1 MYNNGY
7 NPLRFL
13 TQIKIITFIWLI
25 HERTIPNGIIHNG
38 IIAEPLAFIKLI
50 MKKALIY
57 LIPIIIMSCNKQ
69 TAENTSVDMLIK
81 NITLI
86 DGTGNSEIYN
96 QNIYLKEGRIVKID
110 TLTNYSSADTIIDGT
125 GKYLIPGLFDNHYH
139 LHRDSIDHPRMLKQ
153 LIHFGVTNVFIP
165 GGSQAPYPTLQLI
178 DSLESSNLITSPK
191 IWYTSPYVTIE
202 GAHPMKTA
210 PNVEWVDGENV
221 YILKDG
227 SAIPKIIRD
236 AKANGAIGIKLEI
249 EDGPFPPLVERMDT
263 VLIRKMADEAQANNL
278 MLVSHISDMEEV
290 RLSVAHGVDAIMH
303 FPEAIDWE
311 NDLDVFLKIKE
322 KNISLVTTLNIGNFL
337 YYPLHPEWL
346 DAKEWEVFDIEREEL
361 KANQEGAK
369 QMAIGIITGYLN
381 MDLEE
386 FLTGVNP
393 RFNDVN
399 KLDSLGVNIVL
410 GTDPG
415 SVTGYN
421 ITGLNVHEEMQHY
434 QKGGMN
440 PLRIIK
446 CATLNAA
453 TMLGVQEDY
462 GTLEKGKNANMVI
475 LNDNPLEDISNTL
488 SIDVVIK
495 NGEVQERIT
504 NANNVYNP

>member
-1 MYNNGY
+1 
-7 NPLRFL
+7 
-13 TQIKIITFIWLI
+13 
-25 HERTIPNGIIHNG
+25 
-38 IIAEPLAFIKLI
+38 
-50 MKKALIY
+50 MKKVIIY
-57 LIPIIIMSCNKQ
+57 LILIIIMSCNEQ
-69 TAENTSVDMLIK
+69 TTESISVDVLIK

-86 DGTGNSEIYN
+86 DGTGNSEQFN

-110 TLTNYSSADTIIDGT
+110 TITNFSSADTIIDGT
-125 GKYLIPGLFDNHYH
+125 GKYMIPGLFDNHYH
-139 LHRDSIDHPRMLKQ
+139 LYRDSLDHRRMLKQ

-165 GGSQAPYPTLQLI
+165 GGSKVPYRTLQLI
-178 DSLESSNLITSPK
+178 DSLETNNLITSPK

-210 PNVEWVDGENV
+210 PQTKWVDGENV

-227 SAIPKIIRD
+227 SAIPKIIKD
-236 AKANGAIGIKLEI
+236 AKANGAIGIKVEI
-249 EDGPFPPLVERMDT
+249 EDGPFPPFIERMDT
-263 VLIRKMADEAQANNL
+263 LLIRKIADEAHTNNL
-278 MLVSHISDMEEV
+278 ILTSHISDLEEV
-290 RLSVAHGVDAIMH
+290 RLSVEHGVDAIMH
-303 FPEAIDWE
+303 FVDGPIDWE
-311 NDLDVFLKIKE
+311 KDLDLLMKIKE
-322 KNISLVTTLNIGNFL
+322 KNISWVTTLNIGNFL
-337 YYPLHPEWL
+337 HYPFHPEWL
-346 DAKEWEVFDIEREEL
+346 DTKEWEVFDIELEEL
-361 KANQEGAK
+361 KANQEQAK

-381 MDLEE
+381 MELEE
-386 FLTGVNP
+386 WENHVSP

-421 ITGLNVHEEMQHY
+421 ITGLNVHEEMLHY

-462 GTLEKGKNANMVI
+462 GTLEAGKNANMVI
-475 LNDNPLEDISNTL
+475 LNENPLEDISNTL

-504 NANNVYNP
+504 NANKV